1 MPGKSQN
8 RGRLTA
14 YCHPPT
20 AYSRRSGERRGSPV
34 ILASRAR
41 VPARRGRV
49 NPAARAHVQC
59 LRPAGGVKVS
69 GPRDLRAHP
78 RRVAAKGSEDEKT
91 MGVWARLKRSLRAV
105 FGGIIEK
112 TEDPELILQ
121 QTIRDMRDRVPELN
135 NSVAQVM
142 ATEKLLA
149 KNKERLETQVVDLDS
164 KIRASGKMGRDD
176 IATAYIG
183 QVQQGQLNLQKASQ
197 QLEHAN
203 LASKQALKARDNYVL
218 QMQRRTAEAMQLINQ
233 SKQAKLQEQLAQ
245 TMESFELGDDASTSN
260 EMRDKIDRRAA
271 AAEAKMQLGAASV
284 DTQMQ
289 DIERE
294 AMDMQLQ
301 DKLLAYKR
309 DMGLLGTG
317 TSAPA
322 PQALPAE
329 GETTSGGQNGT
340 GGGHVS

>member
-1 MPGKSQN
+1 MG
-8 RGRLTA
+8 LW
-14 YCHPPT
+14 
-20 AYSRRSGERRGSPV
+20 SRMKRSM
-34 ILASRAR
+34 RA
-41 VPARRGRV
+41 
-49 NPAARAHVQC
+49 
-59 LRPAGGVKVS
+59 LFGGV
-69 GPRDLRAHP
+69 
-78 RRVAAKGSEDEKT
+78 
-91 MGVWARLKRSLRAV
+91 
-105 FGGIIEK
+105 IER

-164 KIRASGKMGRDD
+164 KIRASVKMGRDD

-183 QVQQGQLNLQKASQ
+183 QLQQAQVDLQKTSQ
-197 QLEHAN
+197 QLDHAGN
-203 LASKQALKARDNYVL
+203 ASKQALKARDNYVL

-245 TMESFELGDDASTSN
+245 TMESFQLGDDASTFN

-271 AAEAKMQLGAASV
+271 AAEAKMQLGAANV

-301 DKLLAYKR
+301 DKLLTYKR
-309 DMGLLGTG
+309 EMGLLGAG
-317 TSAPA
+317 TAAS

-329 GETTSGGQNGT
+329 GETASSPNQNGT
-340 GGGHVS
+340 GSNSPT

>member
-1 MPGKSQN
+1 MG
-8 RGRLTA
+8 LW
-14 YCHPPT
+14 
-20 AYSRRSGERRGSPV
+20 SR
-34 ILASRAR
+34 
-41 VPARRGRV
+41 
-49 NPAARAHVQC
+49 
-59 LRPAGGVKVS
+59 
-69 GPRDLRAHP
+69 
-78 RRVAAKGSEDEKT
+78 
-91 MGVWARLKRSLRAV
+91 MKRSVRAL

-112 TEDPELILQ
+112 TEDPELLLQ

-164 KIRASGKMGRDD
+164 KIRASVKLGRDD

-183 QVQQGQLNLQKASQ
+183 QLQQAQVDLGKTSQ
-197 QLEHAN
+197 QLEHATS
-203 LASKQALKARDNYVL
+203 ASKQALKARDNYVL

-245 TMESFELGDDASTSN
+245 TMESFQLGDDASTFN

-271 AAEAKMQLGAASV
+271 AAEAKMQLGAANV

-301 DKLLAYKR
+301 DKLLTYKR
-309 DMGLLGTG
+309 EMGLLGAG
-317 TSAPA
+317 TTTTAA
-322 PQALPAE
+322 QALPAE
-329 GETTSGGQNGT
+329 GETTTTSGSNQNGT
-340 GGGHVS
+340 GS

>member
-1 MPGKSQN
+1 
-8 RGRLTA
+8 
-14 YCHPPT
+14 
-20 AYSRRSGERRGSPV
+20 
-34 ILASRAR
+34 
-41 VPARRGRV
+41 
-49 NPAARAHVQC
+49 
-59 LRPAGGVKVS
+59 
-69 GPRDLRAHP
+69 
-78 RRVAAKGSEDEKT
+78 
-91 MGVWARLKRSLRAV
+91 
-105 FGGIIEK
+105 
-112 TEDPELILQ
+112 
-121 QTIRDMRDRVPELN
+121 
-135 NSVAQVM
+135 VAQVM

-164 KIRASGKMGRDD
+164 KIRASVKMGRDD

-183 QVQQGQLNLQKASQ
+183 QLQQAQLDLQKTGQ

-245 TMESFELGDDASTSN
+245 TMESFELGDDASTFN

-271 AAEAKMQLGAASV
+271 AAEAKMQLGAANV

-294 AMDMQLQ
+294 ALDMQLQ

-309 DMGLLGTG
+309 DMGLLGAG
-317 TSAPA
+317 SAPS

-329 GETTSGGQNGT
+329 GETTGGNQNGA
-340 GGGHVS
+340 GGNRAS